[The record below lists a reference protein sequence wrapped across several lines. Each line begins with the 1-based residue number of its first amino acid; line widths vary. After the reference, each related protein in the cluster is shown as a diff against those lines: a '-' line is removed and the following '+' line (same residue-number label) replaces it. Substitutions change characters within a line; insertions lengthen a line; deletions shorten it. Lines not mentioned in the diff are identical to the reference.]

1 MSEATPLKKQGQAR
15 LESIEDKIDR
25 RKQTLEK
32 YNEKIREQK
41 GAAAS
46 FHEIDS
52 IGKKTIS
59 GNISM
64 TPQGGKRSGEKRIK
78 GF

>member
-1 MSEATPLKKQGQAR
+1 MTIANSVKSFAGNRISVVRHGNGVP
-15 LESIEDKIDR
+15 
-25 RKQTLEK
+25 
-32 YNEKIREQK
+32 
-41 GAAAS
+41 AS